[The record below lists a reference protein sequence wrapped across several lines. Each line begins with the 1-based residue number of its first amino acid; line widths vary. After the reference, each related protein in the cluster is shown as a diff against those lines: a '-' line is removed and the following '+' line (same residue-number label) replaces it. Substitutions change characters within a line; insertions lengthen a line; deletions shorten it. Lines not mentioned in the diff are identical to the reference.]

1 MAELFIHCYNDYA
14 MLIRKRLL
22 FRLGGDRMKK
32 KILFIIAALLIV
44 AVIAIGVYSAPII
57 ADGYSM
63 YKNAISETSIEVA
76 VNNVRNDDSYIRFED
91 VPDRFVD
98 EVLESEDK
106 RFYSHGGIDFI
117 ATVRAMYHS
126 IKEQSFAEGGSTITQ
141 QVAKNLYFS
150 FDKKLERKVAE
161 VFVAADLERVLAKDE
176 ILELYLN
183 IVYFGEGCYGL
194 KEAADHYY
202 GVTPMSLSSK
212 QISALVFTLKR
223 PNDYNP
229 NAYKH

>member
-1 MAELFIHCYNDYA
+1 
-14 MLIRKRLL
+14 
-22 FRLGGDRMKK
+22 MKK
-32 KILFIIAALLIV
+32 KILLLLAV
-44 AVIAIGVYSAPII
+44 LLTAAVIGIGVYSAPII

-63 YKNAISETSIEVA
+63 YQNAVRETSIEDA
-76 VNNVRNDDSYIRFED
+76 INNVRNDDSYIKFEV
-91 VPDRFVD
+91 VPDEFID

-106 RFYSHGGIDFI
+106 RFYSHIGFDFI
-117 ATVRAMYHS
+117 ATARALYHS

-150 FDKKLERKVAE
+150 FEKKLERKVAE
-161 VFVAADLERVLAKDE
+161 VFVAADLERILTKNE

-183 IVYFGEGCYGL
+183 IAYFGEGCYGL
-194 KEAADHYY
+194 KEAANHYY
-202 GVTPMSLSSK
+202 SVTPASLSSK

-229 NAYKH
+229 NAYQH